1 MGTNDYGRFNHTL
14 QECRDGLMRDM
25 AEFGERYTML
35 AVALTLLDN
44 QETQELVRRWF
55 DLYMAVIDEDSYMK
69 WGREM
74 DCLEKEIER
83 NWYTRHNG

>member
-14 QECRDGLMRDM
+14 QECRDGLRRDV
-25 AEFGERYTML
+25 AEFGERYEL
-35 AVALTLLDN
+35 LSKALELLD
-44 QETQELVRRWF
+44 EEESLVRRWF

-83 NWYTRHNG
+83 NWYTKHNG

>member
-14 QECRDGLMRDM
+14 QECRDGLMRDV
-25 AEFGERYTML
+25 AEFGERYEL
-35 AVALTLLDN
+35 LSKALELLD
-44 QETQELVRRWF
+44 EEESLVRRWF
-55 DLYMAVIDEDSYMK
+55 DLYIAVIDEDSYMK

>member
-1 MGTNDYGRFNHTL
+1 MDANDYGRFNHTL
-14 QECRDGLMRDM
+14 QECRDGLARDV
-25 AEFGERYTML
+25 AEFGERYEL
-35 AVALTLLDN
+35 LSKALELLD
-44 QETQELVRRWF
+44 EEESLVRRWF

>member
-1 MGTNDYGRFNHTL
+1 MGANDYGRFNHTL
-14 QECRDGLMRDM
+14 QECRDGLRRDVV
-25 AEFGERYTML
+25 EFGERYEL
-35 AVALTLLDN
+35 LSKALELLD
-44 QETQELVRRWF
+44 EEESLVRRWF

>member
-1 MGTNDYGRFNHTL
+1 MFNHTL

-25 AEFGERYTML
+25 AEFGERYTVL

-55 DLYMAVIDEDSYMK
+55 DLYK
-69 WGREM
+69 
-74 DCLEKEIER
+74 
-83 NWYTRHNG
+83 